1 MIPNDKTLVLTNY
14 ISNSKPPF
22 KTMFFKPNSTKN
34 ISLLCTILGH
44 RNDDDQIDETQLSF
58 LEYTSYNQG
67 VP

>member
-22 KTMFFKPNSTKN
+22 KTMFFKPNSRKA
-34 ISLLCTILGH
+34 IFVLYTILGH
-44 RNDDDQIDETQLSF
+44 KNDDDQIDETQLSF
-58 LEYTSYNQG
+58 LAYTSYNQG